1 MGGCV
6 PHQIEGGQ
14 VFAPSCMAS
23 QQCSSTL
30 AAGGKGCSKEKC
42 CHKLEQSTKLCIRHT
57 TPLQKKAFAHQKK
70 KHKQTTP
77 PPPPKLF
84 FSFFGSFLLFPFFV
98 LVFCFCVVSFFCGQK
113 RAKDHEDSIF
123 VLFLQHPTAHSTQHK
138 AQGTEHR
145 AHTHTHT
152 HKYCIMKP
160 SGPSWNTRLFRDK

>member
-30 AAGGKGCSKEKC
+30 AAGGKGCSKEKY

-57 TPLQKKAFAHQKK
+57 TPLQKKAFAHKK
-70 KHKQTTP
+70 KHKQTNP
-77 PPPPKLF
+77 PPHPNFSFLF
-84 FSFFGSFLLFPFFV
+84 FVPFF
-98 LVFCFCVVSFFCGQK
+98 CFLFLFLSFV
-113 RAKDHEDSIF
+113 F
-123 VLFLQHPTAHSTQHK
+123 VLFRFFVAKKEQKTMRILFLFISTAPHSTQHT
-138 AQGTEHR
+138 AQSTKHR
-145 AHTHTHT
+145 AQSTHTHTHT

>member
-57 TPLQKKAFAHQKK
+57 TPLQKKAFAHKK
-70 KHKQTTP
+70 KHKQTNP
-77 PPPPKLF
+77 PPTPKLF

-123 VLFLQHPTAHSTQHK
+123 VYFYSTPQHTAHSTKHK
-138 AQGTEHR
+138 AQGTEHT
-145 AHTHTHT
+145 HTHTHT
-152 HKYCIMKP
+152 QILHNEAIRPKLEHKVVQ
-160 SGPSWNTRLFRDK
+160 G

>member
-57 TPLQKKAFAHQKK
+57 TPLQKKAFAHKK
-70 KHKQTTP
+70 KNTNKQP
-77 PPPPKLF
+77 PPHTPKLF
-84 FSFFGSFLLFPFFV
+84 FSFFCSFLLFPFFV
-98 LVFCFCVVSFFCGQK
+98 LVFCFCVVSFFVAKKEQK
-113 RAKDHEDSIF
+113 TMRI
-123 VLFLQHPTAHSTQHK
+123 LFLFISTAPHSTQHT
-138 AQGTEHR
+138 AQSTGHR
-145 AHTHTHT
+145 AQSTHTHT

>member
-57 TPLQKKAFAHQKK
+57 TPLQKKAFAHKK
-70 KHKQTTP
+70 NTNKQTP
-77 PPPPKLF
+77 PHTQTFLF
-84 FSFFGSFLLFPFFV
+84 FFWFLSF
-98 LVFCFCVVSFFCGQK
+98 VSFFCSCLLFLCCFVFGGQK

-123 VLFLQHPTAHSTQHK
+123 VYFYSTPQHTAHSTK
-138 AQGTEHR
+138 HR
-145 AHTHTHT
+145 AQSTEHTHTHT
-152 HKYCIMKP
+152 HTQILHNEAIRPKLEHKVVQ
-160 SGPSWNTRLFRDK
+160 G